1 MRARVRGER
10 GAGEAVLGVDVRA
23 GRGGGRGALLGA
35 AQQLAGRAHHAA
47 GVEPVVI
54 SRPQPDLQTHTMER
68 VVSNST
74 PLKLACLHVG
84 LCASK
89 SYIRRFVITEKA
101 PHHDLNK

>member
-23 GRGGGRGALLGA
+23 RRGGGRGALLGA
-35 AQQLAGRAHHAA
+35 AQLLAGRAHHAA

-74 PLKLACLHVG
+74 PLKLACLHV
-84 LCASK
+84 
-89 SYIRRFVITEKA
+89 
-101 PHHDLNK
+101 